1 MLAALGLLVG
11 AWEGAMVNSSP
22 RQFHFSLDFLPCLAL
37 PIHGAL
43 FSFGMGVDQVVEV
56 ELVGADGSLI
66 VANGELTFGKT
77 MISGFKRKWD
87 ESNIC

>member
-22 RQFHFSLDFLPCLAL
+22 RQFHFSLDFSIF
-37 PIHGAL
+37 IHGAL
-43 FSFGMGVDQVVEV
+43 FSYGMGVDQVVEV

-66 VANGELTFGKT
+66 VANGELTLGTT